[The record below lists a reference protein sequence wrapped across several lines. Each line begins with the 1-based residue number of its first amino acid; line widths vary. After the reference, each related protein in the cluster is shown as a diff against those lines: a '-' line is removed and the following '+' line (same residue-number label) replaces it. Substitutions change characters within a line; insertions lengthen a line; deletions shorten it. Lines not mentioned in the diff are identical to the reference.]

1 MLEIIQKDL
10 TATNAISCLQSCNST
25 ALKSLFPCFIL
36 QWNTRHTCGN
46 QGKQGVSVFVTHTR
60 GLPLLELITSSQFPL
75 HLCEIIHFISARHL
89 HVILLLPSCCCIV
102 FFPRLVLIYAN
113 HEFAVL
119 HRVFFKDI
127 FCYYISQGHVLGLNF
142 EHGYLY
148 YHKKRNSNG
157 WHLVLFSPAGLPGSQ
172 NLIKYQW
179 IKNVK
184 KETSYCNNNIYNE

>member
-36 QWNTRHTCGN
+36 QCNPRHTLHTCGS
-46 QGKQGVSVFVTHTR
+46 QSKQGVSVFVTHTR

-89 HVILLLPSCCCIV
+89 HIILLLPSCCCIV

-119 HRVFFKDI
+119 HRVFF
-127 FCYYISQGHVLGLNF
+127 FRYFLL
-142 EHGYLY
+142 
-148 YHKKRNSNG
+148 
-157 WHLVLFSPAGLPGSQ
+157 
-172 NLIKYQW
+172 
-179 IKNVK
+179 
-184 KETSYCNNNIYNE
+184 